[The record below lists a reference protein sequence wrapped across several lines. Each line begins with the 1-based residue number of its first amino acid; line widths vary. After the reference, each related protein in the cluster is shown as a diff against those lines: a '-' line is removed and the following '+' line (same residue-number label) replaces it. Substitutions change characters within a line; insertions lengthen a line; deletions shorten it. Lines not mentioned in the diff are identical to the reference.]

1 MKWLQNIDLTVSRTL
16 GIYITHLQRQKCV
29 ETGNS
34 WNRTISLSLC
44 LLYLKNSIILLTKPR
59 SAFFLPN
66 QIKSFY
72 IEIDNYFL
80 VTWITLQGSS
90 IPLSFRFNVTFL
102 LLKTTTTQL
111 LKIKTSTY
119 FNRTVKH
126 FMKLF
131 RWIQSKHLHLI
142 WKKKKQ
148 QKYVPNNHLTIKGES
163 KTQVED

>member
-119 FNRTVKH
+119 FNRTVKR

-142 WKKKKQ
+142 WKKKKSNKNMYPITTWQ
-148 QKYVPNNHLTIKGES
+148 LKVKVKHK
-163 KTQVED
+163 